1 MTDPQLAPICSE
13 GVMTDDA
20 SDGVLASLLEGRA
33 CGIAESCTGGLV
45 AQSLVR
51 IQGSGDWF
59 RGAVVTYQKQTKYKL
74 LAVTPG
80 PVVNARAAEEMA
92 RGAARLLDA
101 NVTVS
106 VTGAAGPEA
115 QDGMS
120 PGTVFI
126 ATYVDG
132 AVATCE
138 YRFDGDPEA
147 VCHQARD
154 ASLAQLQ
161 GALQE
166 ARHNGFSARRG

>member
-1 MTDPQLAPICSE
+1 
-13 GVMTDDA
+13 MTDDTVTA
-20 SDGVLASLLEGRA
+20 RSVRSSRVERVQSR
-33 CGIAESCTGGLV
+33 ESCTGGLV

-51 IQGSGDWF
+51 IPGSGDWF
-59 RGAVVTYQKQTKYKL
+59 RGAVVPYQKQMKYEL

-92 RGAARLLDA
+92 RGAALLFDA

-106 VTGAAGPEA
+106 VTGAAGPEP

-132 AVATCE
+132 TVVTGE
-138 YRFDGDPEA
+138 YHFEGEPEA
-147 VCHQARD
+147 VCHQACD
-154 ASLAQLQ
+154 ASLAQLER
-161 GALQE
+161 ALQ
-166 ARHNGFSARRG
+166 RHKTCGAAGL

>member
-1 MTDPQLAPICSE
+1 MCSE
-13 GVMTDDA
+13 GVMTDDTSNGA
-20 SDGVLASLLEGRA
+20 LASLLEGRA
-33 CGIAESCTGGLV
+33 CAVAESCTGGLV

-51 IQGSGDWF
+51 MDGSGDWF
-59 RGAVVTYQKQTKYKL
+59 RGAVVTYQKQMKYKL

-106 VTGAAGPEA
+106 VTGAAGPEP

-154 ASLAQLQ
+154 ASLAQLES
-161 GALQE
+161 ALQE
-166 ARHNGFSARRG
+166 ARHGISARRR